1 MATTIRSIMLVL
13 AMLTGSAPSA
23 FAYTYWVCGDDDKI
37 EWDETPRMRAS
48 AIGFPDG
55 HVRTAALQ
63 TVVSRWNNSPAAFR
77 FNLTFNDNSSGL
89 ENGQNEIWFTNDAD
103 RLDGAPAAAF
113 PEDDCGDFG
122 FGDGNS
128 EFEEMDV
135 VFACDTPWTSCA
147 DYPDPVDWYFGT
159 NRSAMSPYSSE
170 GERPFRTTAMH
181 ELGHALGLG
190 HEDGEYNI
198 MGQDW
203 DHIHAYGGNA
213 TAYPGEDASHG
224 AVRLYGS
231 SAVARED
238 VAVVHWRYTGGNS
251 RGYSTHRRTRILS
264 EFTDEELATVDPGQ
278 RIRAEFTF
286 ENNGSNTQDSVT
298 VYYYL
303 SRDRLLSFGDT
314 LLGQSTLRLS
324 RGNVM
329 TTQKRLDLPVAAAPG
344 EYFVIAVVDP
354 WNTVAELFEDNNITE
369 SKPFVVN

>member
-1 MATTIRSIMLVL
+1 MATTIRSIILVL

-37 EWDETPRMRAS
+37 EWEETPRMRAS

-128 EFEEMDV
+128 ELEEMDV

-147 DYPDPVDWYFGT
+147 DYPSPVDWYFGT
-159 NRSAMSPYSSE
+159 NRSAMSAYSSE

-181 ELGHALGLG
+181 ELGHALACRRCG
-190 HEDGEYNI
+190 GECREIGVMLLVLTPCLYCDVSDSWMLPNKWQRAFI
-198 MGQDW
+198 GAAGMYVE
-203 DHIHAYGGNA
+203 IFLASIA
-213 TAYPGEDASHG
+213 TFVWCLAATYLAPE
-224 AVRLYGS
+224 
-231 SAVARED
+231 
-238 VAVVHWRYTGGNS
+238 
-251 RGYSTHRRTRILS
+251 THRGGL
-264 EFTDEELATVDPGQ
+264 E
-278 RIRAEFTF
+278 
-286 ENNGSNTQDSVT
+286 
-298 VYYYL
+298 
-303 SRDRLLSFGDT
+303 
-314 LLGQSTLRLS
+314 
-324 RGNVM
+324 
-329 TTQKRLDLPVAAAPG
+329 
-344 EYFVIAVVDP
+344 
-354 WNTVAELFEDNNITE
+354 
-369 SKPFVVN
+369 